1 MEVMSENIRD
11 KGEEERK
18 EKKRGRKS
26 KKDLELKSVESDEQ
40 RNDQDK
46 FFIDVT
52 KDQDAKEMISKL
64 LSEANNKMYG
74 RSIIL
79 KDLVLVALPKL
90 TSKDIEHIQN
100 SALSSLEKV
109 KKQCFEY
116 NQKNKTNLDLGEY
129 LVSVKNILKE
139 DKNAK

>member
-1 MEVMSENIRD
+1 MSENIRD